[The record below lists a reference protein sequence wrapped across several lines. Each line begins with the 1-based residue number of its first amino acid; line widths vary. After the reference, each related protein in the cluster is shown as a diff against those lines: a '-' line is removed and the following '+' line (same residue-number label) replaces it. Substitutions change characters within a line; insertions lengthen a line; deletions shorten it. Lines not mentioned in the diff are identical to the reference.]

1 MAGRSVHEV
10 IVEQLV
16 RRVYGQPLI
25 ENVYRSDYMEY
36 MVAMALGDAWR
47 LTPPWVSWDLEHGAS
62 RVRVEVKQSAARQ
75 TWTEPPV
82 AKEHPRR
89 PRFDITPQQGYY
101 LNGDADWVST
111 PLQRQADIYV
121 FAWHPER
128 EEQLADHRCPEQWRF
143 FVVSERRLPRRQKSI
158 GLRPLGRLTHPCVY
172 RDLAEIIGSV
182 AAGLRRPKAEGMK
195 RGVVTRP
202 GWTGR
207 VR

>member
-10 IVEQLV
+10 IVERLV
-16 RRVYGQPLI
+16 KRVYGQPLI
-25 ENVYRSDYMEY
+25 ENAYRGDYMEY
-36 MVAMALGDAWR
+36 MVALALGETWR

-101 LNGDADWVST
+101 LNRDADWVST

-158 GLRPLGRLTHPCVY
+158 GLRPLGRLTDPCVY

>member
-1 MAGRSVHEV
+1 MAGSSVHEV

-16 RRVYGQPLI
+16 KRVYGRPLI
-25 ENVYRSDYMEY
+25 ENVYRGDYMEY
-36 MVAMALGDAWR
+36 MVALALGETWR
-47 LTPPWVSWDLEHGAS
+47 LTPPWVSWDLEHGLS
-62 RVRVEVKQSAARQ
+62 GTRVEVKQSAARQ

-89 PRFDITPQQGYY
+89 PRFDITPQKGYY

-128 EEQLADHRCPEQWRF
+128 DEQLADHRCPEQWQF

-158 GLRPLGRLTHPCVY
+158 GLRPLRRLTDPRGYGELREAV
-172 RDLAEIIGSV
+172 GSV
-182 AAGLRRPKAEGMK
+182 AGRLRRPKATSMT

>member
-1 MAGRSVHEV
+1 MADRLVHDR
-10 IVEQLV
+10 IVAQLV
-16 RRVYGQPLI
+16 SRIYQRPLI
-25 ENVYRSDYMEY
+25 ENAYRGDYMEY
-36 MVAMALGDAWR
+36 MVALALGETWR
-47 LTPPWVSWDLEHGAS
+47 LTPPWVSWDLEHGSS
-62 RVRVEVKQSAARQ
+62 RTRVEVKQSAARQ

-89 PRFDITPQQGYY
+89 PRFDITPQKGYY
-101 LNGDADWVST
+101 LNGDADWVAT

-128 EEQLADHRCPEQWRF
+128 DAQLADHRCPEQWRF

-158 GLRPLGRLTHPCVY
+158 GLRPLRRLTDPCVY
-172 RDLAEIIGSV
+172 RDLAETVGSI
-182 AAGLRRPKAEGMK
+182 AAGLRRPKAEGVT